1 MKTLIIG
8 LIGVGA
14 VIFAVAIGLG
24 DTTPAVI
31 GFLLF
36 AIGVILPRLL
46 GGRSL

>member
-1 MKTLIIG
+1 MIKGLITG

-24 DTTPAVI
+24 NTTAAVI

-36 AIGVILPRLL
+36 AL
-46 GGRSL
+46 GIVVARFGFGG

>member
-1 MKTLIIG
+1 MKILIIG

-24 DTTPAVI
+24 NTTAAVI

-36 AIGVILPRLL
+36 AIGVLLTRLRV
-46 GGRSL
+46 GG